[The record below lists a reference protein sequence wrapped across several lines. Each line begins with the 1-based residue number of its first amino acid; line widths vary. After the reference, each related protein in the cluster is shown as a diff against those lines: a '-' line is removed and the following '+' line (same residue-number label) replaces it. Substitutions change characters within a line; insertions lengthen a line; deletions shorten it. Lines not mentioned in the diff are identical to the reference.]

1 MDDMDQ
7 GGAGGAPLD
16 DDTPQDRRRRPGSH
30 RAQASGTG
38 RERARGERGATGDD
52 ARDGEAGDALSPSP
66 QAQRRTARG
75 PGPGHD

>member
-30 RAQASGTG
+30 RAQQPGTG
-38 RERARGERGATGDD
+38 RERHRGERGAADED

>member
-30 RAQASGTG
+30 RAQQP
-38 RERARGERGATGDD
+38 RERPRGERGAPSED

-66 QAQRRTARG
+66 QAQRRTTR
-75 PGPGHD
+75 GPGHD